1 LLTFCDFPG
10 EVEPT
15 NNVSERALRPCVIQR
30 KVTNGFRAKWAAD
43 FEAGVR
49 TAVDTARLAGAD
61 PFQILLEITA
71 LWPLV
76 RQPAPRRQPIQ
87 TPMKGRG

>member
-30 KVTNGFRAKWAAD
+30 KVANGYRAKWAAD

-49 TAVDTARLAGAD
+49 TAVDTARLAGAG
-61 PFQILLEITA
+61 PFQTPSKSPPCDL
-71 LWPLV
+71 
-76 RQPAPRRQPIQ
+76 PAGNPRRAYSPIR
-87 TPMKGRG
+87 PR